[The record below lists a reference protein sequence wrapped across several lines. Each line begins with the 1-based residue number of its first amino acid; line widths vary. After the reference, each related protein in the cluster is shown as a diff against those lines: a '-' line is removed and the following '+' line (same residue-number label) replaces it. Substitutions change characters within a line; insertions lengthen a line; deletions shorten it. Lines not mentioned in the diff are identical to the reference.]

1 MVLLIVV
8 LLKVSFLRLAWTA
21 YMHSLMSLIVNFH
34 APTSTI
40 VSCLSLL
47 FVLFSDFSLHNATL
61 LRLFLDSIN
70 HLLGSLFMEL
80 LRIPIVL
87 FSSSIAY
94 LTKRLLF
101 LSEIM
106 VDSRHGCKIL
116 AACRRT

>member
-8 LLKVSFLRLAWTA
+8 LLQVSFLRLAWTA

-40 VSCLSLL
+40 VSCLSFFL
-47 FVLFSDFSLHNATL
+47 VLFSDFSLHNATL

-80 LRIPIVL
+80 LRVSVVL
-87 FSSSIAY
+87 FSKSIAY
-94 LTKRLLF
+94 LTNRLLF
-101 LSEIM
+101 LSEI
-106 VDSRHGCKIL
+106 VIDRRHGRKIL